1 MFIFRLGISIPNCQ
15 HSSQSPIIQP
25 VRKHWRRRQRV
36 TRWKTYQSSA
46 PILPGDMSWLV
57 LSECGWCG
65 PGVCRVFLVFLWFLL
80 VLFCDNHI
88 GQLEKV
94 NTWRYVF
101 VWCFFFWFL
110 QLNHGYNLCL
120 KLAVE
125 TILLSNLPPRKQT
138 EHRCMK
144 ESGYLYPKGR
154 IVSSTSTFREGKFIT
169 EPKSNPFFE
178 RIGPLKL
185 VQPIII
191 RFT

>member
-101 VWCFFFWFL
+101 VWCFFFLVPSAESWL
-110 QLNHGYNLCL
+110 QFVLEVGGWNHP
-120 KLAVE
+120 
-125 TILLSNLPPRKQT
+125 TKQ
-138 EHRCMK
+138 
-144 ESGYLYPKGR
+144 
-154 IVSSTSTFREGKFIT
+154 STSKKTNGAPMYERKWLLV
-169 EPKSNPFFE
+169 PKRKDCLLNLHF
-178 RIGPLKL
+178 
-185 VQPIII
+185 
-191 RFT
+191 